1 MKQFIFKLHFPVLLL
16 FIIVSFLNSC
26 LNSSDNKKTNTP
38 RKNVTSKN
46 KPPSSFSDTVKIN
59 SPAAVFY
66 SPDSLQLEK
75 IKVITDSMT
84 FNSIGHE
91 CYYLMRNAR
100 ITLKDY
106 QPEIGIIETTKARY
120 LLFIK
125 SDKSRVCIDLNT
137 QNDMCGIF
145 LFNQVK
151 EPLLVDMANIDTE
164 LNFYFRK

>member
-1 MKQFIFKLHFPVLLL
+1 MKQFIFRLYFPVLLL
-16 FIIVSFLNSC
+16 FVSGSFLNSC
-26 LNSSDNKKTNTP
+26 INSSDNKKTNTP
-38 RKNVTSKN
+38 RKNVTSKK
-46 KPPSSFSDTVKIN
+46 KPPGSFSDTVKIN
-59 SPAAVFY
+59 FPAAVFY
-66 SPDSLQLEK
+66 YPDSLQLEK

-84 FNSIGHE
+84 FNSIDHE

-106 QPEIGIIETTKARY
+106 QPEVKLIETTKARY
-120 LLFIK
+120 FLFIK
-125 SDKSRVCIDLNT
+125 SDKSSVCIDLNT

-164 LNFYFRK
+164 LNFYFNK